1 MKKSILFIL
10 VATLIISMIAGC
22 GTQPAE
28 PANPSQPSESKG
40 SKSGEGKT
48 IGISLTS
55 KALARTN
62 LDSIYLSEYLKE
74 LGYEVIIQFSE
85 GDVNVQNS
93 QIETMVGLGIDGLIV
108 SPSDGTGLT
117 NAMEICHENDVKVC
131 VYDALVMNSPYVEYY
146 ATDDLFAVGKCQGQ
160 YIVDKLDL
168 ASGAGP
174 FNIELFAGS
183 MTDNNATFFFDGA
196 MSVLQPY
203 IDKGQLV
210 VQSGQT
216 TFAECST
223 ERWNAANA
231 QNRADT
237 ILSTYYTDKNIDAC
251 LTQNDDLATGVISA
265 LKSVGYGT
273 ADKPLPITTGQ
284 DCNVSAIKSII
295 AGEQTSTV
303 FKDIKELAKAA
314 TNIIDAM
321 VNGREVVIPEEN
333 LGSYNNNVVDVPTY
347 QVKPKVLD
355 KSNWYELIIESGFYT
370 PEDLGMTAEEAKAKA
385 NS

>member
-160 YIVDKLDL
+160 Y
-168 ASGAGP
+168 
-174 FNIELFAGS
+174 
-183 MTDNNATFFFDGA
+183 
-196 MSVLQPY
+196 
-203 IDKGQLV
+203 
-210 VQSGQT
+210 
-216 TFAECST
+216 C
-223 ERWNAANA
+223 
-231 QNRADT
+231 
-237 ILSTYYTDKNIDAC
+237 
-251 LTQNDDLATGVISA
+251 
-265 LKSVGYGT
+265 
-273 ADKPLPITTGQ
+273 
-284 DCNVSAIKSII
+284 
-295 AGEQTSTV
+295 
-303 FKDIKELAKAA
+303 
-314 TNIIDAM
+314 
-321 VNGREVVIPEEN
+321 
-333 LGSYNNNVVDVPTY
+333 
-347 QVKPKVLD
+347 
-355 KSNWYELIIESGFYT
+355 
-370 PEDLGMTAEEAKAKA
+370 
-385 NS
+385 